1 MAPLHELHK
10 WPRSHATM
18 QRAIDEAGWTF
29 FKGVLAL
36 TGLPTSRLFEAIEI
50 RSRVVHSVY

>member
-1 MAPLHELHK
+1 
-10 WPRSHATM
+10 M
-18 QRAIDEAGWTF
+18 QRALDEAGWTF